1 MMGIIKN
8 LLKKKSLK
16 KTTLALT
23 VLGTGI
29 LLGATNKKRST
40 VNNNDANNND
50 ANNID
55 AISED
60 ISLLLSKL
68 DIVDIIDTL
77 YHSIHEKNGN
87 KTVQLLSNIKKNF
100 EPIDAIV
107 AELDK
112 DDLMDKINTA
122 WNEKK
127 MLIVVISDKIVLNG
141 DYFEVHPLNFATKRE
156 FIIKI
161 EENSIMH
168 TRLFNRSNGI
178 INILNNG
185 QLIPMKYRN
194 SNEAI
199 ALSNLENGTTLL

>member
-1 MMGIIKN
+1 MDIVKQLFKKN
-8 LLKKKSLK
+8 SLK

-29 LLGATNKKRST
+29 LLGATNKKKST
-40 VNNNDANNND
+40 VNNNDANN
-50 ANNID
+50 ID
-55 AISED
+55 SISED

-68 DIVDIIDTL
+68 DIVDIIDTI
-77 YHSIHEKNGN
+77 YHSIHEKNVN
-87 KTVQLLSNIKKNF
+87 KTVQLSSNIKKNF
-100 EPIDAIV
+100 EPIDAII

-141 DYFEVHPLNFATKRE
+141 DHFEVHPLNFVSKRE

-161 EENSIMH
+161 EENSIIH

-185 QLIPMKYRN
+185 QLTPMKYRN
-194 SNEAI
+194 SNEVI

>member
-1 MMGIIKN
+1 MDIVKQLFKKN
-8 LLKKKSLK
+8 SLK

-40 VNNNDANNND
+40 VNNNDANN
-50 ANNID
+50 ID
-55 AISED
+55 SISED

-68 DIVDIIDTL
+68 DIVDIIDTI
-77 YHSIHEKNGN
+77 YDSIHEKNVN
-87 KTVQLLSNIKKNF
+87 KTVQLSSNIKKNF

-107 AELDK
+107 VELDK
-112 DDLMDKINTA
+112 DDLMDKINTV
-122 WNEKK
+122 WNEKR

-141 DYFEVHPLNFATKRE
+141 DYFEVHPLNFVSKRE

-161 EENSIMH
+161 EENSIIH

>member
-40 VNNNDANNND
+40 VNNNDT
-50 ANNID
+50 NNID

-60 ISLLLSKL
+60 ISSLLSKL

-107 AELDK
+107 VELDK

-122 WNEKK
+122 WNEKR

-161 EENSIMH
+161 EENSIIH

>member
-40 VNNNDANNND
+40 VNNNDT
-50 ANNID
+50 NNID
-55 AISED
+55 AISQD

-68 DIVDIIDTL
+68 DFDDIIDTL

-107 AELDK
+107 VELDK

-122 WNEKK
+122 WNEKR

-161 EENSIMH
+161 EENSIIH

-199 ALSNLENGTTLL
+199 VLSNLENGTTLL

>member
-1 MMGIIKN
+1 MMDIVKQLFKKN
-8 LLKKKSLK
+8 SLK

-40 VNNNDANNND
+40 VNNNDANN
-50 ANNID
+50 ID
-55 AISED
+55 SISED

-68 DIVDIIDTL
+68 DIVDIIDTI
-77 YHSIHEKNGN
+77 YDSIHEKNVN
-87 KTVQLLSNIKKNF
+87 KTVQLSSNIKKNF

-107 AELDK
+107 VELDK
-112 DDLMDKINTA
+112 DDLMDKINTV
-122 WNEKK
+122 WNEKR

-141 DYFEVHPLNFATKRE
+141 DYFEVHPLNFVSKRE

-161 EENSIMH
+161 EENSIIH

>member
-1 MMGIIKN
+1 MDIVKQLFKKN
-8 LLKKKSLK
+8 SLK

-40 VNNNDANNND
+40 VNNNDANN
-50 ANNID
+50 IES
-55 AISED
+55 ISED

-68 DIVDIIDTL
+68 DIVDIIDTI
-77 YHSIHEKNGN
+77 YDSIHEKNVN
-87 KTVQLLSNIKKNF
+87 KTVQLSSNIKKNF

-107 AELDK
+107 VELDK
-112 DDLMDKINTA
+112 DDLMDKINTV
-122 WNEKK
+122 WNEKR

-141 DYFEVHPLNFATKRE
+141 DYFEVHPLNFVSKRE

-161 EENSIMH
+161 EENSIIH

>member
-1 MMGIIKN
+1 MDIVKQ
-8 LLKKKSLK
+8 LFKKKSLK

-40 VNNNDANNND
+40 VNNNDANN
-50 ANNID
+50 IES
-55 AISED
+55 ISED

-68 DIVDIIDTL
+68 DIVDIIDTI
-77 YHSIHEKNGN
+77 YDSIHEKNVN
-87 KTVQLLSNIKKNF
+87 KTVQLSSNIKKNF
-100 EPIDAIV
+100 EPIDAII

-141 DYFEVHPLNFATKRE
+141 DHFEVHPLNFVSKRE

-161 EENSIMH
+161 EENSIIH

-178 INILNNG
+178 ITILNNG
-185 QLIPMKYRN
+185 QMTPMKYRN
-194 SNEAI
+194 SNEVI
-199 ALSNLENGTTLL
+199 SLSNLENGTTLLL

>member
-1 MMGIIKN
+1 MDIVKQLFKKN
-8 LLKKKSLK
+8 SLK

-40 VNNNDANNND
+40 VNNNDANN
-50 ANNID
+50 IES
-55 AISED
+55 ISED

-68 DIVDIIDTL
+68 DIVDIIDTI
-77 YHSIHEKNGN
+77 YDSIHEKNVN
-87 KTVQLLSNIKKNF
+87 KTVQLSSNIKKNF
-100 EPIDAIV
+100 EPIDAII

-141 DYFEVHPLNFATKRE
+141 DHFEVHPLNFVSKRE

-161 EENSIMH
+161 EENSIIH

-194 SNEAI
+194 SNETI
-199 ALSNLENGTTLL
+199 ALSNLENGTTLLL

>member
-1 MMGIIKN
+1 MMDIIKN

-40 VNNNDANNND
+40 VNNNDANN
-50 ANNID
+50 IES
-55 AISED
+55 ISED

-77 YHSIHEKNGN
+77 YHSIHEKNVN
-87 KTVQLLSNIKKNF
+87 KTVQLSSNIKKNF
-100 EPIDAIV
+100 EPIDAII

-127 MLIVVISDKIVLNG
+127 IFIVVISDKIVLNG
-141 DYFEVHPLNFATKRE
+141 DHFEVHPLNFSSKRE

-161 EENSIMH
+161 EENSIIH

-185 QLIPMKYRN
+185 QLTPMKYRN
-194 SNEAI
+194 SNEVI

>member
-1 MMGIIKN
+1 MMGIIKK

-29 LLGATNKKRST
+29 ILGATNKKRYT
-40 VNNNDANNND
+40 VNNNDT
-50 ANNID
+50 NNID

-77 YHSIHEKNGN
+77 YYSIHEKNGN

-141 DYFEVHPLNFATKRE
+141 DQFEVHPLNFATKRE

-161 EENSIMH
+161 EENSIIH

-194 SNEAI
+194 SNETI
-199 ALSNLENGTTLL
+199 ALSNLENGTTLLL

>member
-40 VNNNDANNND
+40 VNNNDT
-50 ANNID
+50 NNID
-55 AISED
+55 AISQD

-68 DIVDIIDTL
+68 DFDDIIDTL

-107 AELDK
+107 VELDK

-122 WNEKK
+122 WNEKR

-161 EENSIMH
+161 EENSIIH